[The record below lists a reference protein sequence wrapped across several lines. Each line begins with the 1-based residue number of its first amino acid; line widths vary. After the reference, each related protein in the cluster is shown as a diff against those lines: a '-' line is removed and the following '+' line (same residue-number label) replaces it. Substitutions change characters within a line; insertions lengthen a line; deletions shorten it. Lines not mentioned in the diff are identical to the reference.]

1 MNSENETAQ
10 QKQPMLDLLI
20 RDPATM
26 SPTMRRLALFGARSA
41 CWIAPLMLLGL
52 VVAAG
57 AHFFF
62 EVGNYPDARSRHL
75 VGALFLGLFA
85 PVVGVIWYLARRRLR
100 ALRAMK

>member
-1 MNSENETAQ
+1 
-10 QKQPMLDLLI
+10 MLDLLI
-20 RDPATM
+20 RDPATL
-26 SPTMRRLALFGARSA
+26 SPTTRRLALLGARFA

-75 VGALFLGLFA
+75 VGAVFLGLFA
-85 PVVGVIWYLARRRLR
+85 PIVGVIWYLARRRQRSFHATL
-100 ALRAMK
+100 KES